1 MRALIVMLALM
12 FGGTAFAAENWP
24 NWRGPHGTGI
34 SDDHPLPTR
43 WSTDENIAWRAPLQG
58 LGVSGPIVWGDRIF
72 VTSQLGIGELREGR
86 HPTLVRG
93 EDTSAER
100 PLGDA
105 RENREG
111 ESDEVVLLVEAFDRT
126 DGRRVW
132 EYRLPAEEVAGEL
145 PAVHSKH
152 NLASPSPVT
161 DGEHVYAWFGTGQLV
176 ALDMNGK
183 LAWKRH
189 LGKEIAPFEISWGH
203 ASSPTLFGDTLF
215 LLCDHDNESYLLA
228 LDKRT
233 GKEKW
238 KNDRGEDMRSYS
250 TPFVVRGA
258 ERDELI
264 VNSSKRVEAFDPATG
279 ELLWYTGESN
289 RFPIPVPSY
298 EDGILYMSRGYRSG
312 PYMAMRT
319 GGKGDVSSSHVVWRV
334 ATGAP
339 YVSSILYYDGLVY
352 MANGAGIVTCVDGKT
367 GERVWQERMNAI
379 FSASPVAGDGKVYFL
394 AESGEMIVLAGGRK
408 LNVLARN
415 SVGERSLA
423 SPAVAN
429 GQIFI
434 RTDDHLYC
442 VGKQSEAGTT
452 TSGNHH

>member
-1 MRALIVMLALM
+1 MPVLFVTLALM
-12 FGGTAFAAENWP
+12 FGGAAFSAENWP
-24 NWRGPHGTGI
+24 NWRGPSGTGI
-34 SDDHPLPTR
+34 SDGHSLPTH
-43 WSTDENIAWRAPLQG
+43 WGVDENIAWRAPLQG
-58 LGVSGPIVWGDRIF
+58 LGVSGPILWGDRIF
-72 VTSQLGIGELREGR
+72 VTSQLGIGALREGG

-105 RENREG
+105 REDG
-111 ESDEVVLLVEAFDRT
+111 VGGSGQVVFLVEAFDRN

-132 EYRLPAEEVAGEL
+132 EYGLPAEEVAGAL
-145 PAVHSKH
+145 PPVHSKH

-161 DGEHVYAWFGTGQLV
+161 DGEHVYAWFGTGQLA
-176 ALDMNGK
+176 ALDMNGE
-183 LAWKRH
+183 LVWKRH

-203 ASSPTLFGDTLF
+203 ASSPALYGDTLI

-233 GKEKW
+233 GKQKW
-238 KNDRGEDMRSYS
+238 KNDRGEGRRSYS

-258 ERDELI
+258 QRDELV
-264 VNSSKRVEAFDPATG
+264 VNSNERVEAFDPATG
-279 ELLWYTGESN
+279 ALLWYTGESN

-298 EDGILYMSRGYRSG
+298 EDGVLYMSRGYRSG
-312 PYMAMRT
+312 PYMAVRT
-319 GGKGDVSSSHVVWRV
+319 GGRGDVSSSHVVWRV

-339 YVSSILYYDGLVY
+339 YVSSILHYDGLVY

-367 GERVWQERMNAI
+367 GQRVWQERMDAI

-394 AESGEMIVLAGGRK
+394 AESGEMIVLAAGRE

-415 SVGERSLA
+415 SVGERSVA
-423 SPAVAN
+423 SPALAG

-434 RTDDHLYC
+434 RTDGHLYC
-442 VGKQSEAGTT
+442 VGKQRAAGTT
-452 TSGNHH
+452 TSGNGR